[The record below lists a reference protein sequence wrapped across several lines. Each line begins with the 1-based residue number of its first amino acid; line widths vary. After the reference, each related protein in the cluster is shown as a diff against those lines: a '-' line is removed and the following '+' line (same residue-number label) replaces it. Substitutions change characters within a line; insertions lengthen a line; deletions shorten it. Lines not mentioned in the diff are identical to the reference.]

1 MATRRTR
8 RSITTFV
15 VLVLVSVLLLAF
27 DGQASSSVSSGIK
40 RIGSA
45 VLSPV
50 VGVVN
55 TVTRPIGGFFAG
67 AINYGSVEN
76 ENARLRALVSQLE
89 VKSASASRDQRQLAQ
104 LLALKDLPYLG
115 SLSTVTCAT
124 TSLNVS
130 NFAATIG
137 LDKGTSSGVAV
148 GMPVVGSGGLVG
160 QVIDATSSAS
170 TVRLVTDGQSR
181 VGAIFGKS
189 TILGIV
195 NGVSGNSPLSVSY
208 VPPNSRVFRGER
220 LLTNGLQGAQYP
232 PGIPVG
238 TVLSAETPINA
249 PQMEISVKPAA
260 DLSHLGYVDVVLWET
275 SQ

>member
-50 VGVVN
+50 VDVVN
-55 TVTRPIGGFFAG
+55 AVTRPIGGFFAG

-124 TSLNVS
+124 TSVDVS

-160 QVIDATSSAS
+160 QVTDATSSAS

-195 NGVSGNSPLSVSY
+195 NGVSGDSPLSVSY

-220 LLTNGLQGAQYP
+220 LFTNGLQGAQYP

-249 PQMEISVKPAA
+249 PQMEIAVKPAA
-260 DLSHLGYVDVVLWET
+260 DLSHLGYVDVVLWEP